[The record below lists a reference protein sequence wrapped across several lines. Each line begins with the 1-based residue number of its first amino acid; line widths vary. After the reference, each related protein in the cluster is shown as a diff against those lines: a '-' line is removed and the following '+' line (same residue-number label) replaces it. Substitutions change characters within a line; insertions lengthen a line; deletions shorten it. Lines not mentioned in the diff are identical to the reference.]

1 MRGSDAYQ
9 RYKYKGSNAEGAIS
23 QYDTSSGAAAVKMW
37 MECKY
42 ARMMYMRARR
52 MYMNEKSRNHHDQ
65 ASESDVR
72 RKW

>member
-1 MRGSDAYQ
+1 MHI
-9 RYKYKGSNAEGAIS
+9 KGINIRVVTRKGQLASMI
-23 QYDTSSGAAAVKMW
+23 QAAAVKMW

-72 RKW
+72 RK